1 MKLNPKAN
9 KALEIVNRL
18 KQAGFT
24 AYWVGGCVRDMLL
37 GKQPHDYDIAT
48 NATPDLVEQLF
59 EKTIPVGKQFGVM
72 LVVVD
77 GDSFQVATFRSETDY
92 KDGRHP
98 QRVAFCDPAE
108 DARRRDFTINGL
120 FYDPLKNEVIDY
132 VNGKMDIERRLISA
146 IGCPDERFNED
157 YLRML
162 RAVRFAAQLG
172 FEIEAATF
180 AAIQKNAEKIKLI
193 SPERIRDELLKLFLP
208 PHAARGLEL
217 LNQSRLLKE
226 ILPEVA
232 DMIGV
237 EQSPEY
243 HPEGCVYTHTL
254 KVLENLPPDAD
265 DILAWSALLHD
276 VGKPHVAARS
286 KCDDRR
292 LFYEHDVV
300 GAQMAQAILE
310 RLKFPSDKIEAIVA
324 CVRHHMQLKDA
335 PKMKKSTLRR
345 MLARPTINIEI
356 ELHRLDCLAS
366 QRGLEIYNFL
376 KQKQQ
381 EYPEEKALPPPL
393 ITGEDLKKLGFSQ
406 GVKLGRVLKEIREKQ
421 LQDEITTPE
430 QAIEYARNILDKE

>member
-132 VNGKMDIERRLISA
+132 VNGKMDIERRLIRA

-430 QAIEYARNILDKE
+430 QAIEYARNILNKE

>member
-132 VNGKMDIERRLISA
+132 VNGKMDIERRLIRA

-208 PHAARGLEL
+208 
-217 LNQSRLLKE
+217 
-226 ILPEVA
+226 
-232 DMIGV
+232 
-237 EQSPEY
+237 
-243 HPEGCVYTHTL
+243 
-254 KVLENLPPDAD
+254 
-265 DILAWSALLHD
+265 
-276 VGKPHVAARS
+276 
-286 KCDDRR
+286 
-292 LFYEHDVV
+292 
-300 GAQMAQAILE
+300 
-310 RLKFPSDKIEAIVA
+310 
-324 CVRHHMQLKDA
+324 
-335 PKMKKSTLRR
+335 
-345 MLARPTINIEI
+345 
-356 ELHRLDCLAS
+356 
-366 QRGLEIYNFL
+366 
-376 KQKQQ
+376 
-381 EYPEEKALPPPL
+381 
-393 ITGEDLKKLGFSQ
+393 
-406 GVKLGRVLKEIREKQ
+406 
-421 LQDEITTPE
+421 
-430 QAIEYARNILDKE
+430 

>member
-132 VNGKMDIERRLISA
+132 VNGKMDIERRLIRA